1 MSIKENV
8 KTVFSDKV
16 RFLILISTL
25 LLTCYHIYQFFTTD
39 NPICILR
46 ISIYVILSL
55 IILLFNTKGMY
66 FALIILSLVT
76 SYFNSFVN
84 FTQFF
89 VLLIA
94 CRMNRK
100 SEKWL
105 LGVYALNESVA
116 LMLQNKDI
124 SHLIIHALTCFFF
137 YMAYFYVNK
146 PKKLVLLT
154 DEEEIIKQL
163 AEGKL
168 QKEITLY
175 SKNIIKEKLDHAKI
189 RNHVI
194 DTNELVTL
202 YRQSH
207 TQSHS

>member
-55 IILLFNTKGMY
+55 VILLFNTKGMY

>member
-55 IILLFNTKGMY
+55 VILLFNTKGMY

-76 SYFNSFVN
+76 SYFNYFVN

>member
-1 MSIKENV
+1 MIKENV
-8 KTVFSDKV
+8 KSIFKDKI
-16 RFLILISTL
+16 RLLILISTL
-25 LLTCYHIYQFFTTD
+25 LLTGYHIYQFFDTD
-39 NPICILR
+39 NKICLLR
-46 ISIYVILSL
+46 VGIYAVLSIVIF
-55 IILLFNTKGMY
+55 LFNTKGMY
-66 FALIILSLVT
+66 FALIILALVT

-105 LGVYALNESVA
+105 LGVYAINESIA
-116 LMLQNKDI
+116 LMLQGREI

-137 YMAYFYVNK
+137 YLAYFYINK
-146 PKKLVLLT
+146 PKHLELLP

-163 AEGKL
+163 AEGKM

-189 RNHVI
+189 RNHII
-194 DTNELVTL
+194 DTNELISL

-207 TQSHS
+207 DQSHI

>member
-39 NPICILR
+39 NTICILR

-55 IILLFNTKGMY
+55 VILLFNTKGMY
-66 FALIILSLVT
+66 FALIILSLLT